1 MAYNINDVYNFLVFI
16 VRKERGVFITI
27 PEAMQT
33 IDNAQ
38 LEATEDWFS
47 QYGVTQII
55 HDAIRKLRSQVQFT
69 SASDGQVTF
78 ASDYLHMIGNPYT
91 VTGST
96 INAVR
101 FVNEDELPFALTSQ
115 LRPVSTAKPIAK
127 DTAVGFQIYPQ
138 STQTGFYN
146 YLRRPAT
153 PVLGYT
159 QAGRTITYNPNT
171 STQLEFTDV
180 YINNIIARALKFWG
194 INNLLNCFYYIFHL
208 NRLSYISVTS
218 R

>member
-69 SASDGQVTF
+69 STSDGQVVF

-194 INNLLNCFYYIFHL
+194 INMAEQDIQQFAQLQ
-208 NRLSYISVTS
+208 TQETK
-218 R
+218 

>member
-38 LEATEDWFS
+38 LEATEDWFAG
-47 QYGVTQII
+47 YGVTQIL

-69 SASDGQVTF
+69 SSSDGQITF
-78 ASDYLHMIGNPYT
+78 AADYLHMIGNPYT

-115 LRPVSTAKPIAK
+115 LRPVSTFKPIAK
-127 DTAVGFQIYPQ
+127 DTSGGFQLYPQ

-146 YLRRPAT
+146 YLRRPNA

-159 QAGRTITYNPNT
+159 QTGRTITYDPNT

-194 INNLLNCFYYIFHL
+194 INMAEQDIQQFAQLQ
-208 NRLSYISVTS
+208 TQETK
-218 R
+218 

>member
-69 SASDGQVTF
+69 STSDGQVVF

-115 LRPVSTAKPIAK
+115 LRLVSTSKPIAK
-127 DTAVGFQIYPQ
+127 DTSVGFQIYPQ

-159 QAGRTITYNPNT
+159 QTGRTITYNPNT
-171 STQLEFTDV
+171 SVQLEFTDV

-194 INNLLNCFYYIFHL
+194 INMAEQDIQQFAQLQ
-208 NRLSYISVTS
+208 TQETK
-218 R
+218 

>member
-69 SASDGQVTF
+69 SNSDGSVDF
-78 ASDYLHMIGNPYT
+78 VSDYLHMIGNPYT

-159 QAGRTITYNPNT
+159 QTGRTITYNPNT
-171 STQLEFTDV
+171 SVQLEFTDV

-194 INNLLNCFYYIFHL
+194 INMAEQDIQQFAQLQ
-208 NRLSYISVTS
+208 TQETK
-218 R
+218 

>member
-69 SASDGQVTF
+69 STSDGQVVF

-115 LRPVSTAKPIAK
+115 LRAVSTSKPIAK

-138 STQTGFYN
+138 SAQTGFYN
-146 YLRRPAT
+146 YLRRPVT

-159 QAGRTITYNPNT
+159 QAGRTITYDPNT

-194 INNLLNCFYYIFHL
+194 INMAEQDIQQFAQLQ
-208 NRLSYISVTS
+208 TQETK
-218 R
+218 

>member
-69 SASDGQVTF
+69 SNSDGSVDF
-78 ASDYLHMIGNPYT
+78 VSDYLHMIGNPYT

-101 FVNEDELPFALTSQ
+101 FVNEDELPYALTSQ
-115 LRPVSTAKPIAK
+115 LRTVSTSKPIAK

-194 INNLLNCFYYIFHL
+194 INMAEQDIQQFAQLQ
-208 NRLSYISVTS
+208 TQETK
-218 R
+218 

>member
-1 MAYNINDVYNFLVFI
+1 MAYNINDVYNFLTFI

-33 IDNAQ
+33 LDNAQ

-47 QYGVTQII
+47 GYGTTQII
-55 HDAIRKLRSQVQFT
+55 HDAIRKLRTQVQFT
-69 SASDGQVTF
+69 SASDGLVTF

-96 INAVR
+96 VNAVR
-101 FVNEDELPFALTSQ
+101 FVNEDELPYALTSQ
-115 LRPVSTAKPIAK
+115 LRPVSTSKPIAK
-127 DTAVGFQIYPQ
+127 DASVGFRLYPQ
-138 STQTGFYN
+138 VTQTGFYN
-146 YLRRPAT
+146 YLRRPLT

-159 QAGRTITYNPNT
+159 QTGRTITYDPNT

-194 INNLLNCFYYIFHL
+194 INMAEQDIQQFAQIQ
-208 NRLSYISVTS
+208 TQETK
-218 R
+218 

>member
-69 SASDGQVTF
+69 STSDGEVVF

-194 INNLLNCFYYIFHL
+194 INMAEQDIQQFAQLQ
-208 NRLSYISVTS
+208 TQETK
-218 R
+218 

>member
-146 YLRRPAT
+146 YLRRPVT

-159 QAGRTITYNPNT
+159 QTGRTITYNPNT
-171 STQLEFTDV
+171 SVQLEFTDV

-194 INNLLNCFYYIFHL
+194 INMAEQDIQQFAQLQ
-208 NRLSYISVTS
+208 TQETK
-218 R
+218 

>member
-55 HDAIRKLRSQVQFT
+55 HDAIRKLRMQVQFT
-69 SASDGQVTF
+69 SNSDGSVDF
-78 ASDYLHMIGNPYT
+78 ASDYLHLIGNPYT

-127 DTAVGFQIYPQ
+127 DRSTGFQLYPQ
-138 STQTGFYN
+138 TTQTGFYN
-146 YLRRPAT
+146 YLRRPAA

-159 QAGRTITYNPNT
+159 QTGRTITYNPNT

-194 INNLLNCFYYIFHL
+194 INMAEQDIQQFAQLQ
-208 NRLSYISVTS
+208 TQETK
-218 R
+218 

>member
-91 VTGST
+91 VIGST

-194 INNLLNCFYYIFHL
+194 INMAEQDIQQFAQLQ
-208 NRLSYISVTS
+208 TQETK
-218 R
+218 

>member
-69 SASDGQVTF
+69 STSDGQVAF

-115 LRPVSTAKPIAK
+115 LRPVSTSKPIAK
-127 DTAVGFQIYPQ
+127 DTSVGFQIYPQ

-194 INNLLNCFYYIFHL
+194 INMAEQDIQQFAQLQ
-208 NRLSYISVTS
+208 TQETK
-218 R
+218 

>member
-91 VTGST
+91 VIGST

-115 LRPVSTAKPIAK
+115 LRPVSTSKPIAK
-127 DTAVGFQIYPQ
+127 DTSVGFQIYPQ

-159 QAGRTITYNPNT
+159 QTGRTITYDPNT

-180 YINNIIARALKFWG
+180 YTNNIIARALKFWG
-194 INNLLNCFYYIFHL
+194 INMAEQDIQQFAQLQ
-208 NRLSYISVTS
+208 TQETK
-218 R
+218 